1 MATRS
6 LTRELALLVLGQVP
20 EQKSASV
27 ADLALDS
34 ILDQA
39 LDTLTQHW
47 RESLDASA
55 AELDQAQQ
63 SLLDSEL
70 QQGEPGTHDTVRTHL
85 RASLSSAE
93 QVLNGLS
100 ASLELPRLLLL
111 GDQEQIR
118 RGAMDRVQKVL
129 TQREGIDKRLDQVME
144 TALVTVPVLKL
155 GLVKVKALVLE
166 WAQGLARGPLRRQR
180 PRPVVEPSAGHRP
193 HGPKPEPHPLPH
205 WLQELESAPAP
216 LKRGHQSHQPSVP
229 ASARGWASAPAS
241 VTPQPVVRT
250 S

>member
-6 LTRELALLVLGQVP
+6 LSRELALLVLGQVP

-39 LDTLTQHW
+39 LETLTQHW

-70 QQGEPGTHDTVRTHL
+70 HQGATETHDAVRTHL
-85 RASLSSAE
+85 RSSLSSAE

-118 RGAMDRVQKVL
+118 RGAMERVQKVL
-129 TQREGIDKRLDQVME
+129 NQREGIDARLDQVME
-144 TALVTVPVLKL
+144 GWRLTRLPRIDRDILRLAVVDLESMRTPAPVAFNEAVEL
-155 GLVKVKALVLE
+155 ANRYSDE
-166 WAQGLARGPLRRQR
+166 QGRRMINGVLRRFHN
-180 PRPVVEPSAGHRP
+180 A
-193 HGPKPEPHPLPH
+193 
-205 WLQELESAPAP
+205 
-216 LKRGHQSHQPSVP
+216 QSK
-229 ASARGWASAPAS
+229 ASA
-241 VTPQPVVRT
+241 
-250 S
+250 